1 MNNASTILLLFLCS
15 LSTALMG
22 ADAPVPERI
31 KPDRFGIIFNKGYGG
46 DNLPE
51 DSVEFEK
58 LIVGIKKAN
67 FNVIMCKY
75 DAKRLEICA
84 QHNVQMMVDM
94 LVGEHH
100 IYKNPDKAK
109 EICETIKDSKA
120 VYGYHLWSDTM
131 GKSYDGRTRDVHNVH
146 QWDPHHAAYVGDYKM
161 TGVGRV
167 KGMDLFGYYDFSFK
181 RGGHWRHLNQA
192 WSVAKANNIGFLR
205 YEDATPG
212 LVGKGNP
219 NRVGYSIA
227 TSILYGLRGYMFHYA
242 GGQIDSKTFELD
254 ALGQDLARANERFA
268 AVGPEVIKL
277 GIPTAVYSTPI
288 TKDVKNHLVLNGPT
302 ITDGHTPIPADH
314 WFQISSGEVLVS
326 EAADAEK
333 RAVLVCACHNPYEN
347 QKVVITF
354 PQGVKDVELFDR
366 TGKQWRP
373 IALEKGEVS
382 FTVEDFGVEL
392 VRVQR

>member
-1 MNNASTILLLFLCS
+1 MNTASTILLLFLCS
-15 LSTALMG
+15 LSSALMG

-51 DSVEFEK
+51 DPVEFEK

-146 QWDPHHAAYVGDYKM
+146 QWDPQE
-161 TGVGRV
+161 
-167 KGMDLFGYYDFSFK
+167 LGY
-181 RGGHWRHLNQA
+181 
-192 WSVAKANNIGFLR
+192 
-205 YEDATPG
+205 
-212 LVGKGNP
+212 
-219 NRVGYSIA
+219 
-227 TSILYGLRGYMFHYA
+227 
-242 GGQIDSKTFELD
+242 
-254 ALGQDLARANERFA
+254 
-268 AVGPEVIKL
+268 
-277 GIPTAVYSTPI
+277 
-288 TKDVKNHLVLNGPT
+288 
-302 ITDGHTPIPADH
+302 
-314 WFQISSGEVLVS
+314 
-326 EAADAEK
+326 
-333 RAVLVCACHNPYEN
+333 
-347 QKVVITF
+347 
-354 PQGVKDVELFDR
+354 DR
-366 TGKQWRP
+366 R
-373 IALEKGEVS
+373 
-382 FTVEDFGVEL
+382 
-392 VRVQR
+392 